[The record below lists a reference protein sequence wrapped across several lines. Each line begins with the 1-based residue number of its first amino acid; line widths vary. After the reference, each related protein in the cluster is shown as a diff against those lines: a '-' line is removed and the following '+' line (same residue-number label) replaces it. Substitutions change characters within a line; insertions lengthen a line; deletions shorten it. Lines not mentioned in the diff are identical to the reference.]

1 MDVHFPHLQAGC
13 ASLLPPYNGF
23 QATTMRSTKSTILRR
38 MALLLALCACV
49 PLGHAGYMNA
59 KAELAQVLLQR
70 AWQQRLETGVAAKP
84 WPWADTA
91 PVARLKVARLGV
103 DEIILSGDS
112 GRTLA
117 FGPGW
122 APSSAMPGTR
132 GVSVV
137 SAHRDTHFAFLRDLH
152 VGDRIEIDGGTGPR
166 SLRIASM
173 RIADSRQE
181 RIETAEDADALLLVT
196 CYPFDALDA
205 GRPLRYVV
213 AAVPDPA
220 S

>member
-1 MDVHFPHLQAGC
+1 M
-13 ASLLPPYNGF
+13 
-23 QATTMRSTKSTILRR
+23 KSTRMRR
-38 MALLLALCACV
+38 MALLLALSACV

-59 KAELAQVLLQR
+59 KAELAQILLQH
-70 AWQQRLETGVAAKP
+70 AWQQRLETGIAAKP
-84 WPWADTA
+84 WPWADMA
-91 PVARLKVARLGV
+91 PVARLKVARLGI

-122 APSSAMPGTR
+122 APSSALPGMPGI
-132 GVSVV
+132 SVV
-137 SAHRDTHFAFLRDLH
+137 SAHRDTHFSFLRELQ
-152 VGDRIEIDGGTGPR
+152 VGDRIEIENGKGSR
-166 SLRIASM
+166 SLRITSM

-181 RIETAEDADALLLVT
+181 RIETTQDADALLLVT

-205 GRPLRYVV
+205 GGLLRFVV

>member
-1 MDVHFPHLQAGC
+1 
-13 ASLLPPYNGF
+13 
-23 QATTMRSTKSTILRR
+23 MRSKKPTTIRR

-49 PLGHAGYMNA
+49 PLGHAGYMSA
-59 KAELAQVLLQR
+59 KAELAQMLLQR
-70 AWQQRLETGVAAKP
+70 AWQQHLETGVAAKP
-84 WPWADTA
+84 WPWADTT
-91 PVARLKVARLGV
+91 PVARLRVARLGI

-122 APSSAMPGTR
+122 APSSTLPGMPGL
-132 GVSVV
+132 SVV
-137 SAHRDTHFAFLRDLH
+137 SAHRDTHFAFLRNLQ
-152 VGDRIEIDGGTGPR
+152 VGDLIEVDGGNGAR

-173 RIADSRQE
+173 RVADSRQE
-181 RIETAEDADALLLVT
+181 RIVSTQDVDALLLVT
-196 CYPFDALDA
+196 CYPFDALTS
-205 GRPLRYVV
+205 GGPLRYVV

>member
-23 QATTMRSTKSTILRR
+23 QATTMRSTKSTTLRR

-205 GRPLRYVV
+205 GGPLRYVV

>member
-1 MDVHFPHLQAGC
+1 MR
-13 ASLLPPYNGF
+13 SMKS
-23 QATTMRSTKSTILRR
+23 TTMRRL
-38 MALLLALCACV
+38 ALLLFLCACV
-49 PLGHAGYMNA
+49 PLGNAGYMNA
-59 KAELAQVLLQR
+59 KAELAQILLQR

-91 PVARLKVARLGV
+91 PVARLKVARLGI

-122 APSSAMPGTR
+122 APSSALPGMPGL
-132 GVSVV
+132 SVV
-137 SAHRDTHFAFLRDLH
+137 SAHRDTHFAFLRDLQ
-152 VGDRIEIDGGTGPR
+152 VGDRIEVDGGNGPR
-166 SLRIASM
+166 PLRISSM
-173 RIADSRQE
+173 RIADSREE
-181 RIETAEDADALLLVT
+181 RIETSGDSDALLLVT

-205 GRPLRYVV
+205 GGPLRYVV
-213 AAVPDPA
+213 AALPDPA

>member
-1 MDVHFPHLQAGC
+1 MFHARTAESPSVVPL
-13 ASLLPPYNGF
+13 YKGF
-23 QATTMRSTKSTILRR
+23 QATTMRSIKSTTLRR
-38 MALLLALCACV
+38 LALLLALSACV

-70 AWQQRLETGVAAKP
+70 AWQQRLETGVATKP
-84 WPWADTA
+84 WPWADMS
-91 PVARLKVARLGV
+91 PVARLKVARLGIN
-103 DEIILSGDS
+103 EIILSGDS

-122 APSSAMPGTR
+122 APSSALPGTP
-132 GVSVV
+132 GLSVV
-137 SAHRDTHFAFLRDLH
+137 SAHRDTHFAFLRNLH
-152 VGDRIEIDGGTGPR
+152 VGDRIEIDGGKGSQ
-166 SLRIASM
+166 SLRVTSM

-181 RIETAEDADALLLVT
+181 RIETTEDTDQLLLVT
-196 CYPFDALDA
+196 CYPFDALSA
-205 GRPLRYVV
+205 GGPLRYVV